1 MISFDKK
8 KQVLVYPKKLLKM
21 VVQKLV
27 GNGKIGDKECLQT

>member
-8 KQVLVYPKKLLKM
+8 KQFLVYLKKLLKM

-27 GNGKIGDKECLQT
+27 GISDGKIGDKWCF